1 MGITLKDLKFLL
13 EMVLQCEREEGR
25 RHTKYF
31 LKVNGRIVAW
41 TFYSRSWKS
50 STQIDDSTVS
60 NQARQMKCS
69 SPKLWRRLLAGQAT
83 KDEYFQDLRDNGHIS
98 QQEYDV
104 LCRRGNSTTKR

>member
-1 MGITLKDLKFLL
+1 MGTTLKDLKLLL

-31 LKVNGRIVAW
+31 LKVNGRIIAW

-50 STQIDDSTVS
+50 STQIDDSI
-60 NQARQMKCS
+60 MKCS
-69 SPKLWRRLLAGQAT
+69 SPKVWRRLLAGQAT
-83 KDEYFQDLRDNGHIS
+83 KEEYFQDLRNHGHIS

-104 LCRRGNSTTKR
+104 LCRRGNTTTKR